1 MHPTEHLIY
10 FSVFVLFWFIPVH
23 PVVIILVGFTQGI
36 SPSVTHSGFDQL
48 VFKW

>member
-23 PVVIILVGFTQGI
+23 PVVIVLAGFAQGI
-36 SPSVTHSGFDQL
+36 TPVGYTLGF
-48 VFKW
+48 